1 MKKKTALVLF
11 LFLAVLSP
19 LMADKLIFT
28 EFGVSYGS
36 IITGSM
42 FTKDMPYP
50 VNLAN
55 NSTGTYDSALFDAKV
70 GASFLRWGQIYIG
83 AGFDP
88 FILRNSTE
96 ARVNDQENYSF
107 TPVFVGIRANIF
119 PEWPV
124 YPGFMFE
131 YGKAAANL
139 HSQYMVTYPTTPPR
153 TAMVDVD
160 NGWASDYYNFG
171 FSVNWNYSDNAVL
184 SLKVERPTFS
194 NFVKSYGEIQIL
206 KAGLA
211 WQIYY

>member
-1 MKKKTALVLF
+1 MKKKIVLASLL
-11 LFLAVLSP
+11 LFAVLSP

-36 IITGSM
+36 IITGTM

-50 VNLAN
+50 GNLVNN
-55 NSTGTYDSALFDAKV
+55 NSGTYDSVLFDAKV

-88 FILRNSTE
+88 FILRENIDMH
-96 ARVNDQENYSF
+96 VNNQENYTF
-107 TPVFVGIRANIF
+107 TPVFIGIRANIF

-139 HSQYMVTYPTTPPR
+139 HSQYEVIYAPGVS
-153 TAMVDVD
+153 AMSDRD
-160 NGWASDYYNFG
+160 NDWAADYYNFG
-171 FSVNWNYSDNAVL
+171 LSVNWNYSDNAVL
-184 SLKVERPTFS
+184 SFKVERPTFS
-194 NFVKSYGEIQIL
+194 NIVKSYGEIQIL